1 MAKSFGGTAIW
12 TACSTAFKI
21 GIGLLLVKLF
31 VYQYGIDGLGQA
43 ANFMT
48 LITVL
53 GVFAGAGIFNGVTK
67 YVAAFAGDTERL
79 STLFVTSQRIILCFS
94 SLLAVLFILLAE
106 PISQLLFFSIEWRN
120 VVIATAF
127 CQFGIAWSNYTLAI
141 LKGIKDAKA
150 TALSVILGALIG
162 GIAFVLCLFCFG
174 YQGALIGLILV
185 PALTF
190 IPAHFFLK
198 KQAISF
204 YQNSAKFSRLQ
215 AWQLSK
221 FSVMVF
227 VTAITLPLGY
237 MILRNLL
244 QQYHSLESVG
254 LWQGVAKISDAYL
267 QFITAAFSVY
277 LLPTF
282 AKLNERKAIQCELK
296 KSIRFVAISVL
307 SASLVIYALREWVI
321 LLLYTPDFLPMKD
334 LFFWQLLGDI
344 CKVIAYVFG
353 YLIVAKGALKLYI
366 LAEIFQF
373 ILLLGTGVFLIP
385 MYAAQGATLAYFITY
400 ASYLAV
406 CVMISFFYFRKAI

>member
-31 VYQYGIDGLGQA
+31 AHQYGVDGLGQA

-67 YVAAFAGDTERL
+67 YVAEFAEDSKKL
-79 STLFVTSQRIILCFS
+79 AILFATSQRIILCFS
-94 SLLAVLFILLAE
+94 SLLALILILFAE
-106 PISQLLFFSIEWRN
+106 PISQLLFFTIEWRN

-127 CQFGIAWSNYTLAI
+127 CQFGIAWSNYALAI
-141 LKGIKDAKA
+141 LKGRKAAKA
-150 TALSVILGALIG
+150 IALSVILGALLG
-162 GIAFVLCLFCFG
+162 AAAFVMSLSFFG

-185 PALTF
+185 PALTC

-198 KQAISF
+198 QQAIKF
-204 YQNSAKFSRLQ
+204 DKKSAKFSRLQ

-227 VTAITLPLGY
+227 ITAITLPLGY
-237 MILRNLL
+237 MMLRNLL
-244 QQYHSLESVG
+244 QQHHSLESVG

-282 AKLNERKAIQCELK
+282 AKLKERKAILSELK
-296 KSIRFVAISVL
+296 KSVRFVAISVL

-321 LLLYTPDFLPMKD
+321 LLLYTSDFLPMKD

-373 ILLLGTGVFLIP
+373 ILLLGSGVFFIP
-385 MYAAQGATLAYFITY
+385 TYAAQGATMAYFVTY

-406 CVMISFFYFRKAI
+406 CVIMSFFYFRKAK